1 MYNDLVLPN
10 EINLILKEKNKAVF
24 EIKPLFPGYGVTIG
38 NALRRVL
45 LSSMPGAAIT
55 KVKIKNVPHEFS
67 TIPGVLEDVLD
78 IMLNLKQV
86 RIKMEGDESRELNL
100 IAKGKGEI
108 KAKSIQTVTG
118 VEIINPEL
126 HLFTIT
132 DDKTEV
138 EMTLVVEKGRG
149 YVSSELLSQER
160 LLPGE
165 IRLDANFSPIRN
177 AVYEVESYR
186 YLTRTDFNLLRLT
199 IETDGTITPEDVLQE
214 ACQVLINQLNVFLN
228 KNK

>member
-38 NALRRVL
+38 NTLRRVL

-199 IETDGTITPEDVLQE
+199 IETDGTITPEDALQE

>member
-1 MYNDLVLPN
+1 MHNDLVLPS

-45 LSSMPGAAIT
+45 LSSMPGAAIV
-55 KVKIKNVPHEFS
+55 KVKIANVPHEFT

-86 RIKMEGDESRELNL
+86 RIKMEGDEPKELKL
-100 IAKGKGEI
+100 TAKGKGEI
-108 KAKSIQTVTG
+108 RAKNIQTVTG
-118 VEIINPEL
+118 VEIVNPEL

-132 DDKTEV
+132 DDKTAV

-149 YVSSELLSQER
+149 YVPAELLSQER

-165 IRLDANFSPIRN
+165 IRLDANFSPIKN
-177 AVYEVESYR
+177 AVYEVENYR

-199 IETDGTITPEDVLQE
+199 IETDGTMNPEDALQE
-214 ACQVLINQLNVFLN
+214 ACRVLINQLNALLTET
-228 KNK
+228 K